1 VQNAHGCGRILRLLF
16 GTSHST
22 VPFAF
27 RILHFA
33 LRDRRRRILV
43 FAAVL
48 ALATVGRGHTQ
59 VDPPLNIILIL
70 ADDLGYGDLSSYG
83 HPTIRTPHLDRMA
96 AEGQR
101 WTNFYAGAPVC
112 SPSRAALLTGRLP
125 VRTGVYRREP
135 PDTGP
140 QGGPGVFN
148 DRAAAGLRLEEVTIA
163 EMLKSRGYATALIG
177 KWHLG
182 HLPEFMPD
190 RQGFDEHFGLPYSND
205 MGLAPGVKGGREI
218 MMAPRVEYWTVPL
231 LRNGQVIERPIQQQ
245 TLTQRYTE
253 EAIRYIRARRSRPFF
268 LYLAH
273 AMPHLP
279 LFRSKAFENRSAA
292 GIYGDVIEE
301 LDWSVGEI
309 LNELRKSGLDR
320 RTLVVFTSDNGPWT
334 LYDQHGGSAGPLREG
349 KGSTWE
355 GGLRVPG
362 IFWSPGRVQPRSVLD
377 IGATLDLM
385 PTIAALT
392 GTRLPADRESDGVDL
407 SPVLLRGARSPRE
420 TFAFWRD
427 HELYAFRKG
436 PWKAHF
442 ITRGVYG
449 RGPARVVHEVP
460 ELYHLGNDVGER
472 WNVAAD
478 NPNVVRELTALAE
491 AHRGSVRFGE
501 PLIERRLPVNPH

>member
-1 VQNAHGCGRILRLLF
+1 MRRTRMRIFLL
-16 GTSHST
+16 
-22 VPFAF
+22 
-27 RILHFA
+27 
-33 LRDRRRRILV
+33 
-43 FAAVL
+43 AAVL
-48 ALATVGRGHTQ
+48 VATAAPALAQT
-59 VDPPLNIILIL
+59 DSPPNVIVIL

-83 HPTIRTPHLDRMA
+83 HPNISTPNLDRMA
-96 AEGQR
+96 LEGQR

-135 PDTGP
+135 ADTGSRS
-140 QGGPGVFN
+140 GPGVFN
-148 DRAAAGLRLEEVTIA
+148 IRSAAGLPHEEVTIA
-163 EMLKSRGYATALIG
+163 ELLKARGYATAIIG

-205 MGLAPGVKGGREI
+205 MGLAPGVTGGRAI
-218 MMAPRVEYWTVPL
+218 MMNPRVEYWTVPL
-231 LRNGQVIERPIQQQ
+231 LRNGDVVERPVQQQ
-245 TLTQRYTE
+245 TLTKRYTE
-253 EAIRYIRARRSRPFF
+253 EAIRYVRGHRRQPFF

-279 LFRSKAFENRSAA
+279 LFRSAAFENTSAG
-292 GIYGDVIEE
+292 GIYGDVIAE

-309 LNELRKSGLDR
+309 LGELRSSGLDR

-362 IFWSPGRVQPRSVLD
+362 IFWWPGRVKPGAVVG
-377 IGATLDLM
+377 IGAMLDLM

-392 GTRLPADRESDGVDL
+392 GTRLAADRERDGVDL
-407 SPVLLRGARSPRE
+407 SAALLHGARSPRD

-442 ITRGVYG
+442 ITRGVYS
-449 RGPARVVHEVP
+449 RGSARVVHDVP
-460 ELYHLGNDVGER
+460 ELYHLGNDPGER

-478 NPNVVRELTALAE
+478 HPEVLRELTMLAE
-491 AHRGSVRFGE
+491 AHRKSLTFGE
-501 PLIERRLPVNPH
+501 PLIERQLPANPQ